1 MITSNKT
8 VQYAV
13 YSRDGGSPA
22 YVQDTTTITRPSL
35 EFLTDT
41 LSGAGING
49 EIDMPTYAQL
59 GSMTYEIGLRRT
71 NPRAVALLS
80 PGTHELETRW
90 VTDTIDTSTGAASVS
105 ANKEIVKGFA
115 KSLEGGTLENNASQE
130 ANLVLEVAYYK
141 YIQDGE
147 TLIEIDKLNNV
158 FLVNGVDYGQAVRDN
173 L

>member
-1 MITSNKT
+1 MCI
-8 VQYAV
+8 
-13 YSRDGGSPA
+13 RDS
-22 YVQDTTTITRPSL
+22 
-35 EFLTDT
+35 
-41 LSGAGING
+41 
-49 EIDMPTYAQL
+49 
-59 GSMTYEIGLRRT
+59 
-71 NPRAVALLS
+71 
-80 PGTHELETRW
+80 
-90 VTDTIDTSTGAASVS
+90 TDTIDTSTGAASVS

-115 KSLEGGTLENNASQE
+115 KSLEGGNLENNASQE